1 MKKAFKVRKV
11 RWDPIVA
18 KLAENGTKPNFCAP
32 TRKQHKTST
41 NKPNK
46 PNKVNKANVPMKRR
60 TKEEFEAYLKSLF
73 ADDNLQFKYQTP
85 DAWVFPEPEK
95 KKKKWRF

>member
-18 KLAENGTKPNFCAP
+18 KLAENGIKPNFCAP
-32 TRKQHKTST
+32 VNKQHKTST
-41 NKPNK
+41 NKTN
-46 PNKVNKANVPMKRR
+46 NTNVPMKRR

-73 ADDNLQFKYQTP
+73 AGDNVQFKYQNP
-85 DAWVFPEPEK
+85 DAWIFPEPEK

>member
-1 MKKAFKVRKV
+1 MKKVVKVRKV

-41 NKPNK
+41 NKT
-46 PNKVNKANVPMKRR
+46 NVPMKRR